1 MTTEPLAAAPVVD
14 LGLGRRVRALARDDG
29 PAAALTELRSALG
42 PGWGPGGHT
51 LLPRS
56 APDPAE
62 ADLLLT
68 VTIDSGDLGVWHD
81 SRRRGGDAGPWALG
95 AAWIRVGLGERL
107 LRLAT
112 AYVSGRKRGN
122 EPLSSVSAVG
132 VMIGSA
138 AGDLAEANLLLE
150 HDGEAGLPRAITAVA
165 DAQRTSLRML
175 GASGFLDEEP
185 GRLGRAIDLLGD
197 IFHTPE
203 VGA

>member
-14 LGLGRRVRALARDDG
+14 IELGLRVRALARDTG
-29 PAAALTELRSALG
+29 PAAALAELHSALG
-42 PGWGPGGHT
+42 AGWGPGGHT

-56 APDPAE
+56 APDPSDAV
-62 ADLLLT
+62 LLLT
-68 VTIDSGDLGVWHD
+68 LAVDSGDVGVWLD
-81 SRRRGGDAGPWALG
+81 ERERDGDAGPWSLG
-95 AAWIRVGLGERL
+95 VAWIRVGLAERL

-112 AYVSGRKRGN
+112 AYVSGRKRGSQ
-122 EPLSSVSAVG
+122 PLSSVSAVG
-132 VMIGSA
+132 VMIGDA
-138 AGDLAEANLLLE
+138 AGNLAEANLLLE

-197 IFHTPE
+197 IFHTSE
-203 VGA
+203 VGS